1 MKRQLEIDIADL
13 VMCLSST
20 VDLAYPSLNNHH
32 TQVAYI
38 SLEIGEQLGYNNG
51 ALAEL
56 LIAAS
61 LHDIGA
67 FSMEEKLESLKF
79 DFINPDHHTEVGY
92 NLIKLYEPFSDIA
105 DIIRGH
111 HTYWNYGE
119 GYVYRG
125 FKVPFFSHIIH
136 LADRV
141 SVLID
146 RDREILGQ
154 VDSIVSI
161 IDKNKGRLF
170 VPELVEI
177 FKDIA
182 SKEYFWFNLVSQNLS
197 DIIDEF
203 IQPHV
208 YLFHMD
214 DLVQLSKLFSA
225 IIDFRSSFTATHS
238 AGVAQCAENIA
249 LYMRMDEDD
258 RKGIKAAGY
267 LHDLGKLAIPSEILE
282 KNGRLTSHEYNIM
295 KTHVYYTYVALNTV
309 NGLEEINRWSSY
321 HHERLDG
328 SGYPFHLNAKQL
340 PLGSRIVAVSDIFVA
355 LIEERPYK
363 ERLSKR
369 QVINIM
375 EGMVKNGGIDGE
387 IMSILKWNYGYIYD
401 KTAIAQTKAKE
412 LYEKI
417 KESLS

>member
-1 MKRQLEIDIADL
+1 
-13 VMCLSST
+13 
-20 VDLAYPSLNNHH
+20 
-32 TQVAYI
+32 
-38 SLEIGEQLGYNNG
+38 
-51 ALAEL
+51 
-56 LIAAS
+56 
-61 LHDIGA
+61 
-67 FSMEEKLESLKF
+67 
-79 DFINPDHHTEVGY
+79 
-92 NLIKLYEPFSDIA
+92 
-105 DIIRGH
+105 
-111 HTYWNYGE
+111 
-119 GYVYRG
+119 
-125 FKVPFFSHIIH
+125 
-136 LADRV
+136 
-141 SVLID
+141 
-146 RDREILGQ
+146 
-154 VDSIVSI
+154 
-161 IDKNKGRLF
+161 
-170 VPELVEI
+170 
-177 FKDIA
+177 
-182 SKEYFWFNLVSQNLS
+182 
-197 DIIDEF
+197 
-203 IQPHV
+203 
-208 YLFHMD
+208 MD